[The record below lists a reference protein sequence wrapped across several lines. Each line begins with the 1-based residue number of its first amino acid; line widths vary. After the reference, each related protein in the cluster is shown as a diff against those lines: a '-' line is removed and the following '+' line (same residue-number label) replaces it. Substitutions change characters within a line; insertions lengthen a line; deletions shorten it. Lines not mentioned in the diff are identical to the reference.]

1 MNPGAAMV
9 GPCSV
14 RRFAGA
20 ELRDSWL
27 DFPLRDSPD
36 GSRLGAASPLGR
48 VRGTHQAAPWHRF
61 PDGHGSRLPGTRDS
75 LWLTARVASVNWLL
89 QTAARGTLALL
100 RAADE
105 H

>member
-1 MNPGAAMV
+1 MNPGAAPV

-20 ELRDSWL
+20 EPRDSWL
-27 DFPLRDSPD
+27 DFPLHDSPD
-36 GSRLGAASPLGR
+36 GSRPGAVVPLR
-48 VRGTHQAAPWHRF
+48 VRGTHQAAPCHRF
-61 PDGHGSRLPGTRDS
+61 PDGHGSRMPGTRDS

-100 RAADE
+100 RA
-105 H
+105 